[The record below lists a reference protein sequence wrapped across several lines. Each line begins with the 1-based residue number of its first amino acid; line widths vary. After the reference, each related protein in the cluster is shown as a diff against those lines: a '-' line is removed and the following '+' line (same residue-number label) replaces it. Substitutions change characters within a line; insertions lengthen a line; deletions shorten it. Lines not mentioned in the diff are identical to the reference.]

1 MGQKQPKT
9 PNLVSV
15 SSVVVVAQSS
25 AIMESKSAAINV
37 MELVAYPKL
46 GVVNVKVLAFKG
58 KS

>member
-1 MGQKQPKT
+1 VGPKQPKT

-15 SSVVVVAQSS
+15 SSVVAVAQSS

-37 MELVAYPKL
+37 MELVAYQKL
-46 GVVNVKVLAFKG
+46 DVVNVKASAFKG

>member
-1 MGQKQPKT
+1 MGPKQPKT

-15 SSVVVVAQSS
+15 SSVVAVAQSS

-37 MELVAYPKL
+37 MELVAYQKL
-46 GVVNVKVLAFKG
+46 DVVNVKASAFKG